1 MRLRPRHV
9 RTRLTL
15 WYVAVLSAI
24 LALYLASTLVFLR
37 VSQRRELDR
46 SLHAEFER
54 VEDLLA
60 AFPDG
65 SIRMGG
71 HGEEAEG
78 GSFLEVWSTEGSL
91 LYRSE
96 GLGAGGFRAP
106 PRAGDRPLASA
117 VLAGG
122 TRIRV
127 LSRPH
132 RVGDRTVLVR
142 LGLSEERQRREW
154 SNLLLG
160 LLFGLPVAIA
170 IAGLGGHWLARRALG
185 PLDRMAKHAERVTA
199 ENLGERLPVENPED
213 ELGHLARVFNLSLAR
228 IEESFAQLRRFTADA
243 SHELRT
249 PLTAIRTVG
258 EVALQDPQN
267 PDRYREAI
275 GSMLEEVDRL
285 SRLVGSLLVLS
296 RADASPALHRQELR
310 LIDLVKDS
318 ASLLEVLADEKGQR
332 IDVDGDPA
340 LAAEVDGLILRQ
352 ALINLLDNAIK
363 HSPPGAAVRIH
374 VVGSAGD
381 AIIEVADQGP
391 GIPEVHRSRI
401 FERFYRI
408 DAARSRDEGGA
419 GLGLAIALWAVQ
431 AHGGR
436 IELQSEEGRGST
448 FRILLPRKAAPAT
461 LPAGKES

>member
-1 MRLRPRHV
+1 MRVRPRHV

-15 WYVAVLSAI
+15 WYVAVLSAV

-60 AFPDG
+60 ELPDG
-65 SIRMGG
+65 TIRMGG
-71 HGEEAEG
+71 HDEEGEG
-78 GSFLEVWSTEGSL
+78 GGFLEVWSTEGAL

-96 GLGAGGFRAP
+96 GLGAEGFRGP
-106 PRAGDRPLASA
+106 PRVDDSPLASA
-117 VLAGG
+117 LLAGG
-122 TRIRV
+122 TRVRV

-132 RVGDRTVLVR
+132 RVVDRTVLVR
-142 LGLSEERQRREW
+142 VGLSEERQRREW
-154 SNLLLG
+154 TNLLLG
-160 LLFGLPVAIA
+160 LLFGLPVAIG

-185 PLDRMAKHAERVTA
+185 PLDRMAKHAERLTA
-199 ENLGERLPVENPED
+199 ENLGERLPVENPDD

-258 EVALQDPQN
+258 EVALQDPQH

-340 LAAEVDGLILRQ
+340 LTAEVDGLILRQ

-363 HSPPGAAVRIH
+363 HSPPGAAVRIQ

-391 GIPEVHRSRI
+391 GIPEAHRSRV

-436 IELQSEEGRGST
+436 IELESEEGRGST
-448 FRILLPRKAAPAT
+448 FRILLPRSAKQ
-461 LPAGKES
+461 S